1 MLVLVGSLNPVKI
14 GAVEDA
20 FSRFFDGIEV
30 QGFDV
35 DSGVGDQPVGDDT
48 LRGAHGRAAA
58 LADLDGRRGL
68 GAAWF
73 VGIEGGL
80 VHLDDHWLACG
91 AVCVLDRHGR
101 RSMGTSPAFPLPDGV
116 VEQLHE
122 GRELGHVIDELSG
135 DRGTK
140 RRGGAIGHFTRGVMS
155 RRELYVHGVVV
166 ALVPFLNER
175 LYFGRSSGAR
185 AAATTD
191 PEPGRQP

>member
-14 GAVEDA
+14 GAAEDA

-30 QGFDV
+30 QGLDV

-48 LRGAHGRAAA
+48 LRGARGRATA
-58 LADLDGRRGL
+58 LAELDARRGL
-68 GAAWF
+68 DAAWF

-80 VHLDDHWLACG
+80 VRLDDHWLACG
-91 AVCVLDRHGR
+91 AVCVRDRRGR
-101 RSMGTSPAFPLPDGV
+101 CSTGTSPAFPLPQEV
-116 VEQLHE
+116 VEQLIE

-140 RRGGAIGHFTRGVMS
+140 RRGGAIGHFTRGVMD

-175 LYFGRSSGAR
+175 LYFGRSSGAQ
-185 AAATTD
+185 AETTTGPD
-191 PEPGRQP
+191 TGRQP